1 MNWNNSQI
9 LGCVQHNSV
18 NKKKFEHLY
27 TNTILRNCTENQ
39 DLDSPLVTSIW
50 KTNPREFKRLL
61 VNWTFPQG
69 NDNFANMSTIKLW
82 K

>member
-18 NKKKFEHLY
+18 NIKKFEHLY

-39 DLDSPLVTSIW
+39 GLPSLNYKYMKDKPKRVQ
-50 KTNPREFKRLL
+50 KTFGQLNISARKR
-61 VNWTFPQG
+61 
-69 NDNFANMSTIKLW
+69 
-82 K
+82 

>member
-39 DLDSPLVTSIW
+39 DLD
-50 KTNPREFKRLL
+50 
-61 VNWTFPQG
+61 FP
-69 NDNFANMSTIKLW
+69 
-82 K
+82 

>member
-18 NKKKFEHLY
+18 NIKKIEHLY

-39 DLDSPLVTSIW
+39 DLD
-50 KTNPREFKRLL
+50 
-61 VNWTFPQG
+61 FP
-69 NDNFANMSTIKLW
+69 
-82 K
+82 

>member
-18 NKKKFEHLY
+18 NIKKFEHLY

-39 DLDSPLVTSIW
+39 GLDVD
-50 KTNPREFKRLL
+50 
-61 VNWTFPQG
+61 FP
-69 NDNFANMSTIKLW
+69 
-82 K
+82 